1 MATNPVKRNYD
12 KPTKELALEQIA
24 LATKY
29 RIPSNKIMF
38 GKPKEMD
45 IVPGDANDENTFVSA
60 RVADGY
66 PADENRTVN
75 FFYHREDI
83 SVLYPADPLPI
94 EPAAYPFNLYDVLPQ
109 INVLLG
115 AQLGKDDVINDTFYN
130 DNITLRAAASSLMWI
145 GSKTFNIGNVEKKLL
160 LDNNTTIGFLQY
172 VNP

>member
-38 GKPKEMD
+38 GKPMELD
-45 IVPGDANDENTFVSA
+45 IVPKDTKDENTFVSA

-66 PADENRTVN
+66 PADENGMVN
-75 FFYHREDI
+75 FVYRREEI
-83 SVLYPADPLPI
+83 SALYPADPLPI
-94 EPAAYPFNLYDVLPQ
+94 EPTTYPFKLYDVLPQ

-115 AQLGKDDVINDTFYN
+115 AQLSKDDVINDTFYN
-130 DNITLRAAASSLMWI
+130 DNITLRAASTSLMWI

-160 LDNNTTIGFLQY
+160 LDNNTAIGFLQY